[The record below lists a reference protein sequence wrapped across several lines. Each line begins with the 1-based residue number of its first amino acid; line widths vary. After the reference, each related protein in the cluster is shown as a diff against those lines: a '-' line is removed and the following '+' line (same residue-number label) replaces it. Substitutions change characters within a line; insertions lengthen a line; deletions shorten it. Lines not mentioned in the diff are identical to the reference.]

1 MSERPILMNTDMVRA
16 ILEGRKTVTRR
27 NPFQMAPGC
36 EPVNGLYR
44 GDKNRTCALFKVP
57 KLLVAKPVYAP
68 CERGDILWVRETWT
82 RLPETPGGHFRPRG
96 VYYYKAGEDIRPEK
110 YRENGWHPSIHM
122 PREAARI
129 FLRVTGVR
137 VERLQAITEEDAKA
151 EGAEKMYPYTDPETG
166 KTAFLLH
173 ENGTYRA
180 GFSQIWDSTIPKRPS
195 MFERYLYYW
204 EYNPWVWVIEFE
216 RVEKPAK
223 YDLDSEKT

>member
-1 MSERPILMNTDMVRA
+1 MSLKPILFNTEMVRA
-16 ILEGRKTVTRR
+16 LLEGRKTMTRR
-27 NPFQMAPGC
+27 VVKPQ
-36 EPVNGLYR
+36 PVLDGHLWKLDGAAWSDGVLSVPVMFGHSLY
-44 GDKNRTCALFKVP
+44 NRVP
-57 KLLVAKPVYAP
+57 YQPDDV
-68 CERGDILWVRETWT
+68 LWVRETWCEKMG
-82 RLPETPGGHFRPRG
+82 RRG
-96 VYYYKAGEDIRPEK
+96 EYLYRSYAGERDDTRDYVISHNTWR
-110 YRENGWHPSIHM
+110 PSIHM

-216 RVEKPAK
+216 RIKKEDVK
-223 YDLDSEKT
+223 

>member
-1 MSERPILMNTDMVRA
+1 MSIKPILFNTEMVKA

-27 NPFQMAPGC
+27 VVKPRPVLDGHLWKLGGAAWSDSVLSVPVMLGHSLYNRAP
-36 EPVNGLYR
+36 YQS
-44 GDKNRTCALFKVP
+44 GDV
-57 KLLVAKPVYAP
+57 
-68 CERGDILWVRETWT
+68 LWVRETWCEKMG
-82 RLPETPGGHFRPRG
+82 RRG
-96 VYYYKAGEDIRPEK
+96 EYLYRAYAGERDDTRDYVISHNTWR
-110 YRENGWHPSIHM
+110 PSIHM

-129 FLRVTGVR
+129 FLQVTGVR

-180 GFSQIWDSTIPKRPS
+180 VFSQIWDSTIPKRPS
-195 MFERYLYYW
+195 MFERYLNYW

-216 RVEKPAK
+216 RCDKPK
-223 YDLDSEKT
+223 EWDNV